1 MNAITTTKPE
11 TSLSRAVP
19 QPNGSY
25 IKSIRGNRQLGMSLP
40 LMAFFIAVS
49 TIFVIVAIIYGP
61 RYFDQSKA
69 ANEVTTLSDLK
80 ANVVAYGSRVGAF
93 TAANSALPVLVGQGL
108 FPRSSNVGGTATS
121 PVVLNQWG
129 APVTVAVGTVATAGD
144 SLVFANPGIPEGAC
158 AIIATSLDD
167 VALRV
172 DVGATTTKAPGTRS
186 DPAAVNTACAAG
198 GANNTLTITMGR

>member
-1 MNAITTTKPE
+1 MNAITTIKPE

-25 IKSIRGNRQLGMSLP
+25 IKSIRGKRQLGMSLP
-40 LMAFFIAVS
+40 LMAFFITVS

-69 ANEVTTLSDLK
+69 SNEVTTLSDLK

-93 TAANSALPVLVGQGL
+93 TAANSALPVLVGQGI
-108 FPRSSNVGGTATS
+108 FPRSNVGGTAAS

-129 APVTVAVGTVATAGD
+129 AQVTVAVGTVATAGD

-172 DVGATTTKAPGTRS
+172 DVGATTTKAPGARS

>member
-11 TSLSRAVP
+11 TSLSRAVL

-25 IKSIRGNRQLGMSLP
+25 IKSIRGKRQLGMSLP
-40 LMAFFIAVS
+40 LMAFFISVS

-69 ANEVTTLSDLK
+69 SNEVTTLSDLK

-93 TAANSALPVLVGQGL
+93 TAANSALPVLVGQGI
-108 FPRSSNVGGTATS
+108 FPRSNVGGTAAS

-129 APVTVAVGTVATAGD
+129 AQVTVAVGTVATAGD

-172 DVGATTTKAPGTRS
+172 DVGATTTKAPGARS